1 MFNKIDEWKKVYNEY
16 GERHPVVKE
25 WVETFVFVLVMVII
39 IRYFICEIRWIPS
52 GSMKPTLVE
61 GDRIV
66 VERITHFTKKPERG
80 DILVFY
86 PPFVKLNK
94 SPLGILARRTGIFCN
109 DVAFIKRVV
118 GLPGEKIEIKTLK
131 DGRNVVLINDKPL
144 KEDYILSD
152 FDSIPCSD
160 TMYCG
165 PMVVPEGKYF
175 MMGDNRGNS
184 EDSRFWGFLPE
195 YRIVGRAVCVF
206 WPPKRIKSVV
216 LKNLK
221 QHK

>member
-1 MFNKIDEWKKVYNEY
+1 MFKKIKEKYDNF
-16 GERHPVVKE
+16 GETHPTAKE
-25 WVETFVFVLVMVII
+25 WIETFVFVFVMVIL

-52 GSMKPTLVE
+52 GSMRPTLIE

-66 VERITHFTKKPERG
+66 VERVTHFFKKPQRG

-86 PPFVKLNK
+86 PPFVQINK

-118 GLPGEKIEIKTLK
+118 GLPGDKVEIKK
-131 DGRNVVLINDKPL
+131 FPDGRSVVYINDKPL
-144 KEDYILSD
+144 EEKYVLDEYDY
-152 FDSIPCSD
+152 IPCSE

-165 PMVVPEGKYF
+165 PMTVPEGKYF

-195 YRIVGRAVCVF
+195 YRIVGRAVTVF
-206 WPPKRIKSVV
+206 WPLNRIKM
-216 LKNLK
+216 LNKTK
-221 QHK
+221 

>member
-1 MFNKIDEWKKVYNEY
+1 MFKKIKDKYNKF
-16 GERHPVVKE
+16 GEAHPVIKE
-25 WVETFVFVLVMVII
+25 WVETFLFVIVMVII
-39 IRYFICEIRWIPS
+39 IRYFIFEIRWIPS
-52 GSMKPTLVE
+52 ASMRPTLAE

-66 VERITHFTKKPERG
+66 VERVTHFYKKPQRG

-86 PPFVKLNK
+86 PPFVNINR
-94 SPLGILARRTGIFCN
+94 SPLGILARRTGILCN

-118 GLPGEKIEIKTLK
+118 GLPGDKIEIKYNPN
-131 DGRNVVLINDKPL
+131 GRNVVLVNDKPL
-144 KEDYILSD
+144 REDYIMSE
-152 FDSIPCSD
+152 FESIPCSE

-195 YRIVGRAVCVF
+195 YRIVGRAIFVF
-206 WPPKRIKSVV
+206 WPPKRIRTVK
-216 LKNLK
+216 
-221 QHK
+221 

>member
-1 MFNKIDEWKKVYNEY
+1 MFKKIRDKYNEF
-16 GERHPVVKE
+16 GEKHPTAKE
-25 WVETFVFVLVMVII
+25 WIETFVFVIVMVVI
-39 IRYFICEIRWIPS
+39 IRYFIFEIRWIPS
-52 GSMKPTLVE
+52 ASMRPTLLE

-66 VERITHFTKKPERG
+66 VERVTHFYKKPQRG

-86 PPFVKLNK
+86 PPFAKVDR
-94 SPLGILARRTGIFCN
+94 SPLGILARRTGILCN

-118 GLPGEKIEIKTLK
+118 GLPGDKIEIKRYP
-131 DGRNVVLINDKPL
+131 DGRNTVIVNDKPL
-144 KEDYILSD
+144 REDYIMSE
-152 FDSIPCSD
+152 FESIPCSD

-195 YRIVGRAVCVF
+195 YRIVGRAVFIF
-206 WPPKRIKSVV
+206 WPPKRIKPIK
-216 LKNLK
+216 L
-221 QHK
+221 

>member
-1 MFNKIDEWKKVYNEY
+1 MFNELKTKYNEW
-16 GERHPVVKE
+16 GEKHPVIKE
-25 WVETFVFVLVMVII
+25 WGETFVFVIVMVII

-52 GSMKPTLVE
+52 GSMRPTLLE

-66 VERITHFTKKPERG
+66 VERITQFYKKPERG

-86 PPFVKLNK
+86 PPFVKIK
-94 SPLGILARRTGIFCN
+94 KDPISILERRTGILCK
-109 DVAFIKRVV
+109 DIAFIKRVV
-118 GLPGEKIEIKTLK
+118 GLPGDKIVLK
-131 DGRNVVLINDKPL
+131 RNTDGRYQVIVNEKPL
-144 KEDYILSD
+144 KEPYILSD
-152 FDSIPCSD
+152 FESIPCSD

-195 YRIVGRAVCVF
+195 HRIVGRACFIF
-206 WPPKRIKSVV
+206 WPLNRIQV
-216 LKNLK
+216 LSN
-221 QHK
+221 H

>member
-1 MFNKIDEWKKVYNEY
+1 MFKELKEKYDKW
-16 GERHPVVKE
+16 GEKHPSIKE
-25 WVETFVFVLVMVII
+25 WVETFVFVLVMVIL

-52 GSMKPTLVE
+52 GSMKPTLIE

-66 VERITHFTKKPERG
+66 VERITHFYKKPQRG

-94 SPLGILARRTGIFCN
+94 TPLGILARRTGIGCN

-118 GLPGEKIEIKTLK
+118 GLPGEKIEIKKLK
-131 DGRNVVLINDKPL
+131 NGKSVVLINDKPL

-152 FDSIPCSD
+152 EDYIPCSE

-165 PMVVPEGKYF
+165 PMIVPEGKYF

-195 YRIVGRAVCVF
+195 YRVVGRAVFVF
-206 WPPKRIKSVV
+206 WPFTRVKTILTR
-216 LKNLK
+216 
-221 QHK
+221 

>member
-1 MFNKIDEWKKVYNEY
+1 MFKVIKSRYAEF
-16 GERHPVVKE
+16 GKRHPNVKE
-25 WVETFVFVLVMVII
+25 WVETFVFVFVMVVL
-39 IRYFICEIRWIPS
+39 IRYFVCEIRWIPS
-52 GSMKPTLVE
+52 GSMKPTLTE

-66 VERITHFTKKPERG
+66 VERVTRFYKKPQRG

-94 SPLGILARRTGIFCN
+94 SFLGIIERRTGIGCR

-118 GLPGEKIEIKTLK
+118 GLPGEKIEIKKYPNGKNT
-131 DGRNVVLINDKPL
+131 VLINDKPL
-144 KEDYILSD
+144 DESYILSEYE
-152 FDSIPCSD
+152 SIPCSE

-165 PMVVPEGKYF
+165 PVIIPEGKYF

-195 YRIVGRAVCVF
+195 SRIVGRAVFRF
-206 WPPKRIKSVV
+206 WPLNRIAA
-216 LKNLK
+216 LR
-221 QHK
+221 